1 MKIKVIGAYFIWYV
15 GTSAILAVVALLILP
30 IFAACDCLVNDV
42 KAFLIFP
49 GSFITAIGVL
59 LLAYRRRAS
68 GLSFKQAFRPLII
81 YAAIIYGV
89 VSIANL
95 VING

>member
-1 MKIKVIGAYFIWYV
+1 MKTVGIYFLWYL
-15 GTSAILAVVALLILP
+15 GTVAVLALVALLVLP
-30 IFAACDCLVNDV
+30 IYAPCDCLVNDV

-49 GSFITAIGVL
+49 GSLITAFCVM
-59 LLAYRRRAS
+59 LLAYRRRAR
-68 GLSFKQAFRPLII
+68 GMSFKQSFRPLIV
-81 YAAIIYGV
+81 YTAIIYGV

>member
-1 MKIKVIGAYFIWYV
+1 MKTVGEYILWYL
-15 GTSAILAVVALLILP
+15 GTVVVLALVALLVLP
-30 IFAACDCLVNDV
+30 ISARCDCLVNDV

-49 GSFITAIGVL
+49 GSLITALGVL
-59 LLAYRRRAS
+59 LLAHRRKAS
-68 GLSFKQAFRPLII
+68 GFSFKQSFRPLIV